1 MSYLN
6 GNYKAENSA
15 DPELSVLLTRKQPKV
30 IPSAPKCSKCNKSVY
45 AAEETRAANQ
55 IFHKLCFK
63 CTSCNKLLQPNLIT
77 EHAGDLYCKS
87 CYAKQF
93 GPKGYGYGCGA
104 GTLSMENGH
113 SLTSSN
119 NLVKSNSTENEN
131 TPSSNSW
138 VLIIPIKKDLIKFFF
153 LRETNIT
160 SSMSCSSISSIYS
173 NSSLTNRLER
183 KTTLPL
189 ASLNSNNSCAR
200 CNKVV
205 YAAEKVSAAGH
216 VIN

>member
-1 MSYLN
+1 MSLSN
-6 GNYKAENSA
+6 GNHKLDNST
-15 DPELSVLLTRKQPKV
+15 DQDLNILLTRKQPKV
-30 IPSAPKCSKCNKSVY
+30 IPSAPKCAKCNKSVY

-87 CYAKQF
+87 CYGKQF

-113 SLTSSN
+113 SLTNTSSN

-131 TPSSNSW
+131 RPSSNSL
-138 VLIIPIKKDLIKFFF
+138 VLILLYQICLFSPNKIINILLLWHNRVTNLVVDVYNCVIRFFVLI
-153 LRETNIT
+153 
-160 SSMSCSSISSIYS
+160 
-173 NSSLTNRLER
+173 
-183 KTTLPL
+183 
-189 ASLNSNNSCAR
+189 
-200 CNKVV
+200 
-205 YAAEKVSAAGH
+205 
-216 VIN
+216 